1 MHDHA
6 EIWRSL
12 RRVVDPCS
20 IATGVP
26 IDIVDM
32 GLVKTVRR
40 DAGRIAIQLRLT
52 SPVCWQAARIVSQI
66 EEVLS
71 AVPGVEEIACNID
84 PYGEWTPDMIA
95 PEMRE
100 RLRKLRPVR
109 SAAS

>member
-32 GLVKTVRR
+32 GLVKTVAR
-40 DAGRIAIQLRLT
+40 DAGRVAIRLRLT

-71 AVPGVEEIACNID
+71 AVPGVTEIACNLD
-84 PYGEWTPDMIA
+84 PFGEWTPDMIA
-95 PEMRE
+95 PDVQQ

-109 SAAS
+109 SVSS